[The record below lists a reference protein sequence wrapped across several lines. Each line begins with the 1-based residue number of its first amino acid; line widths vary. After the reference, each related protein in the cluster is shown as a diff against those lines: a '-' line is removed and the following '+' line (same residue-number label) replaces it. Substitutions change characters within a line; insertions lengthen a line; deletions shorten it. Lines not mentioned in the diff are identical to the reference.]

1 MKCPKCGKEMRT
13 GYLFTSKDGA
23 FSFANEVP
31 GVFENAKKSEGFVEI
46 TPLKASHRT
55 NIAANCC
62 DASPYTEERKR
73 QITFRLFL
81 SSV

>member
-1 MKCPKCGKEMRT
+1 MSKMWKRNENR
-13 GYLFTSKDGA
+13 LFIYKQRRSIQ
-23 FSFANEVP
+23 FANEVP

-62 DASPYTEERKR
+62 DECRMVAFEY
-73 QITFRLFL
+73 
-81 SSV
+81 

>member
-13 GYLFTSKDGA
+13 GYLF
-23 FSFANEVP
+23 NEVP

-62 DASPYTEERKR
+62 DECRMVAFEY
-73 QITFRLFL
+73 
-81 SSV
+81 

>member
-1 MKCPKCGKEMRT
+1 MKCPKCGEEMRT

-23 FSFANEVP
+23 FSFANKVP

-55 NIAANCC
+55 NIASNCC
-62 DASPYTEERKR
+62 DECRMVAFEY
-73 QITFRLFL
+73 
-81 SSV
+81 

>member
-23 FSFANEVP
+23 FSIANEVP

-62 DASPYTEERKR
+62 DECRMVAFEY
-73 QITFRLFL
+73 
-81 SSV
+81 